1 MKDNPEAKT
10 PAEQLLQLLLS
21 KEKFDTN
28 YLCYTERQ
36 DLFTIVSILKN
47 NEPPL
52 AHSSTDQDCPCN

>member
-1 MKDNPEAKT
+1 
-10 PAEQLLQLLLS
+10 LQLLLS